1 MADSSFDV
9 VSEYDIQEVDNAV
22 NQTAK
27 EINQR
32 YDFKGVEPLSNS
44 MEKRSP

>member
-9 VSEYDIQEVDNAV
+9 VSKLDRQEVDNAV

-27 EINQR
+27 EIANATTSAAWT
-32 YDFKGVEPLSNS
+32 PLS
-44 MEKRSP
+44 P